1 MRIEANKIAVRRFGL
16 VLQRLDGNKRAIGE
30 AMGDRDVELLLKTI
44 SGRSKLR
51 VADMKKG
58 RLYTVHCCPMA
69 HTDSAP
75 LPSALSTL
83 LSMPQRTLCPTAALP
98 SYALQG
104 PSTSMRSP
112 CSHLAA
118 YGCTR

>member
-69 HTDSAP
+69 QTAHRC
-75 LPSALSTL
+75 LL
-83 LSMPQRTLCPTAALP
+83 LSLLYSQCPKRPSVLPPPCPLMRYRDHQRA
-98 SYALQG
+98 
-104 PSTSMRSP
+104 
-112 CSHLAA
+112 
-118 YGCTR
+118 